1 MATVTFHQEYN
12 FDDRSIKLM
21 QGTVGIYFIYL
32 EKLEIPYPFKQ
43 SRLIYI
49 GLSESTQ
56 NSIGRR
62 LYGHLTGQSGNLS
75 IRNYVGRHPAKFT
88 FHTYQLLRNLGTVD
102 LYEIESFFLSDFL
115 RNSGSFPI
123 CNS

>member
-1 MATVTFHQEYN
+1 MATVIPQEYN
-12 FDDRSIKLM
+12 FDDQSIKLM
-21 QGTVGIYFIYL
+21 QGIVGIDFIYL

-49 GLSESTQ
+49 GLSEFTQ

-88 FHTYQLLRNLGTVD
+88 CFHTFQLWEFGTLIV
-102 LYEIESFFLSDFL
+102 
-115 RNSGSFPI
+115 
-123 CNS
+123 